1 MRAPPMLRIHRLERA
16 DGRRGQARRTNAT
29 VVVDARSDRSLSAPT
44 VPAPARSSCR
54 NSYSDKNKSF
64 VVRFMSDIY
73 KEMRRNSQTT
83 EAAAAQ
89 KAKEAEDEVEMEK
102 VACE

>member
-1 MRAPPMLRIHRLERA
+1 
-16 DGRRGQARRTNAT
+16 
-29 VVVDARSDRSLSAPT
+29 
-44 VPAPARSSCR
+44 
-54 NSYSDKNKSF
+54 
-64 VVRFMSDIY
+64 MSDIY